1 MATHGRLGEP
11 LGDHVRLMSEVVVDI
26 PAEAVAD
33 EGVDEARREQHRERH
48 GEGGEQGEPAPQA
61 HFSRSEYPTPRTVWI
76 SRGSPPSSVL
86 RRR

>member
-1 MATHGRLGEP
+1 
-11 LGDHVRLMSEVVVDI
+11 MSLQPIADQCVDQ
-26 PAEAVAD
+26 
-33 EGVDEARREQHRERH
+33 ARGEQHRERDRQR
-48 GEGGEQGEPAPQA
+48 GEQGEPAAQA